1 MEFIIIS
8 GLSGA
13 GKSKAASFLEDMD
26 YFCID
31 NLPAPLIPKFAEL
44 CAAGPGKYDRVALV
58 TDVRT
63 GTNFDGLFHALDVLE
78 EMKCAYRI
86 LFMEASGETIIKR
99 YKETRRSHPLAEEA
113 DSLEEAIGL
122 ERQMLAPLRERADK
136 IIDSS
141 NLSTAKLKGVL
152 RQMFGRADT
161 GRERM
166 EVRVTS
172 FGFKH
177 GVPMEADL
185 VFDARFLPN
194 PFYMAQ
200 LRPLTG
206 LDAGVRDYVFAN
218 GQAEEFLNRLWELVG
233 WLLPRYEEE
242 GKTSLV
248 VAVGCTGGHH
258 RSVAIAHALGEK
270 IRAQGWPV
278 AESHRDLGRN

>member
-1 MEFIIIS
+1 MEFVIIS

-13 GKSKAASFLEDMD
+13 GKSKTASFMEDMG
-26 YFCID
+26 YFCVD

-44 CAAGPGKYDRVALV
+44 GMAGSGEYDRVALV

-166 EVRVTS
+166 EAVRQVLGLPETIQP
-172 FGFKH
+172 FCLVACGYPDKPV
-177 GVPMEADL
+177 VPADRY
-185 VFDARFLPN
+185 DAAR
-194 PFYMAQ
+194 
-200 LRPLTG
+200 
-206 LDAGVRDYVFAN
+206 VH
-218 GQAEEFLNRLWELVG
+218 
-233 WLLPRYEEE
+233 YE
-242 GKTSLV
+242 K
-248 VAVGCTGGHH
+248 
-258 RSVAIAHALGEK
+258 
-270 IRAQGWPV
+270 W
-278 AESHRDLGRN
+278 